1 MILHNAKNGF
11 LSVIYNEEYYP
22 PIIRICTTPE
32 GEIRHDKLDYEV
44 SLSHDIISSK
54 IAIDT
59 GAEIYVITLDNIIS
73 DILEV
78 EHENETLFSDH

>member
-11 LSVIYNEEYYP
+11 LSAIYNEEYYP
-22 PIIRICTTPE
+22 PIIRIRTTPE
-32 GEIRHDKLDYEV
+32 GEIRHDELDYEV
-44 SLSHDIISSK
+44 NLSHDIFSSK

-59 GAEIYVITLDNIIS
+59 GDEIYVITLDNIIS

-78 EHENETLFSDH
+78 EHENETLYADR

>member
-1 MILHNAKNGF
+1 MIFHNAKNGF
-11 LSVIYNEEYYP
+11 LSAIYNEEYYP
-22 PIIRICTTPE
+22 PIVRIRTTPE
-32 GEIRHDKLDYEV
+32 GEIRHDELDYEV
-44 SLSHDIISSK
+44 RLSHDIFSSK

-78 EHENETLFSDH
+78 ENENENLFSDH